1 MLPQRTSH
9 LVQQLSTE
17 SPGMPGFVSSI
28 GDRSLPGYF
37 RHQKFPL
44 GWMTGGLWLLSV
56 TRAHCL
62 EEAPSHPTP
71 RTEYDTAQWRV
82 YTDRARELVRQKK
95 YDEAQKYLEKAVG
108 HAERGFGLSD
118 PHVASAKQN
127 LAELYR
133 LTKQYEKAAP
143 LYDEA
148 LAILTENYGTSD
160 IRLAFAL
167 HNVAGFYLAQQKL
180 DKAEEY
186 YLQSLHVKL
195 AAVGPGHTETSST
208 MFHLSELYWMKGD
221 KVKSIE
227 YSAKALDA
235 LKALGSNMNAYSR
248 RQARMAD
255 MLMDAGRLKE
265 AEEVLLSMIDT
276 NPEQEWQVRARS
288 LESLGRVKMMQGK
301 HQEARRYVDQA
312 LEVRD
317 EYKQQCP
324 ILYCACLR
332 LIAQLD
338 IDSMKS
344 PGRTAEQIKSLRA
357 HANAVM
363 EDAQMFAQKTLLNT
377 LKHEKPGQMPSW
389 MPWSNST
396 SNDTVLDRT
405 SSKREREYAALELA
419 HVLLQLC
426 QMHPDKAP
434 TLAADILS
442 TLQRQDV
449 WSTPIPND
457 STPDQFRS
465 MSKPE
470 RQRLVLASQVY
481 TRAADDRDFEGI
493 HDELK
498 HIFPQGIPSWL
509 ASHTL
514 T

>member
-1 MLPQRTSH
+1 VLPQGTSH
-9 LVQQLSTE
+9 LLQKVSTE
-17 SPGMPGFVSSI
+17 SPAMAGFVSTI
-28 GDRSLPGYF
+28 PDRSLPRCF
-37 RHQKFPL
+37 RHQWSSL
-44 GWMTGGLWLLSV
+44 GWMSGGLWGLSMSV
-56 TRAHCL
+56 ANCL
-62 EEAPSHPTP
+62 EETPSTP
-71 RTEYDTAQWRV
+71 RREYDTAQWRV
-82 YTDRARELVRQKK
+82 YTDRAKELVRQKK

-148 LAILTENYGTSD
+148 LAILIDNYGTSD
-160 IRLAFAL
+160 IRVAFAL

-195 AAVGPGHTETSST
+195 ASVGPGHTETSNT

-221 KVKSIE
+221 KDKSIE
-227 YSAKALDA
+227 YSGKALDA
-235 LKALGSNMNAYSR
+235 LKTLGSNMTAYSR

-255 MLMDAGRLKE
+255 MLIDAARLKE
-265 AEEVLLSMIDT
+265 AEKVLLDMLDT

-288 LESLGRVKMMQGK
+288 LESLGRVKMMQGEHK
-301 HQEARRYVDQA
+301 EARTYVDQA

-317 EYKQQCP
+317 EYKQHYP
-324 ILYCACLR
+324 ILYSACLR

-338 IDSMKS
+338 IDSMKA
-344 PGRTAEQIKSLRA
+344 PGRTAEQIKSLRI
-357 HANAVM
+357 HADAVI
-363 EDAQMFAQKTLLNT
+363 EDAHVFAQNTLLNA
-377 LKHEKPGQMPSW
+377 LDHEQPGRTSSW
-389 MPWSNST
+389 MPWSNQN
-396 SNDTVLDRT
+396 SNDTILNHT

-419 HVLLQLC
+419 YVLIQIC
-426 QMHPDKAP
+426 QMHPHKAP

-449 WSTPIPND
+449 WSKPIPHD

-470 RQRLVLASQVY
+470 RQRLVIASQIY
-481 TRAADDRDFEGI
+481 TQVADDKGIEGI
-493 HDELK
+493 SDDLK
-498 HIFPQGIPSWL
+498 RIFPHGIPSWL
-509 ASHTL
+509 ASHTI